1 MNDKKPGDDQ
11 KSDDFL
17 EFLSDVEEFLDHVI
31 PQFCNNNNIL
41 VIHQEMVNVR
51 VQKQNIEAEAF
62 KLTKEMS
69 LEEAL
74 KEFESY
80 ITLSK

>member
-1 MNDKKPGDDQ
+1 
-11 KSDDFL
+11 
-17 EFLSDVEEFLDHVI
+17 
-31 PQFCNNNNIL
+31 
-41 VIHQEMVNVR
+41 MVNVR